1 MFYCKYVCFEYFE
14 GTSSNSLVSK
24 EKIFFKMLTDIS
36 WPKVILRRL
45 DLRVDCGS
53 VEPLGRVPS
62 PISDLQKP
70 KENWKNLSPNFCTSI
85 TMQNLTNFSP
95 KNFFIMMLH
104 ILELSHILKSHWK
117 HYLKFHYLQTLKF
130 IFIGRKSIKREG
142 WYWNL

>member
-24 EKIFFKMLTDIS
+24 EKIFFKLLTDIS

-95 KNFFIMMLH
+95 TFFLYH
-104 ILELSHILKSHWK
+104 DAAYSWNATFSEVTLETLFEIPLPPNYLNLSL
-117 HYLKFHYLQTLKF
+117 L
-130 IFIGRKSIKREG
+130 EG
-142 WYWNL
+142 NGGCYWNL